1 MSHSLRKHIFS
12 VIFLTIFARNM
23 KFANHMESIHYR
35 HFPMSHS
42 SCCKNYFLDHS
53 HHRYTICFRTTTL
66 PHLRLNRNW
75 LFLFWGFSIPDTS
88 PFLQHPDILLFGC
101 TTFHVPGHKLA
112 LFPLYIPIFSPG
124 TWNMEQKVEI
134 ILDKHKLWEAA
145 PMRTSHCIYDL
156 FSDCA

>member
-1 MSHSLRKHIFS
+1 
-12 VIFLTIFARNM
+12 
-23 KFANHMESIHYR
+23 MEIIHYR

-53 HHRYTICFRTTTL
+53 HHRYTICFRTKTL
-66 PHLRLNRNW
+66 PHLLLNRNW

-88 PFLQHPDILLFGC
+88 AFLQHPDILLFGC
-101 TTFHVPGHKLA
+101 TTFHVPVHKLA

-134 ILDKHKLWEAA
+134 KLDKHRSWEVA
-145 PMRTSHCIYDL
+145 PMRSSHLNLL
-156 FSDCA
+156 FYTHCTKRRNDKK